1 MCQDREAILNL
12 INSRLVSKKNTM
24 ATTMWVPKEDGLR
37 QIIALLNESQSPDTN
52 VQREVQQ
59 VSTSV

>member
-1 MCQDREAILNL
+1 
-12 INSRLVSKKNTM
+12 M

-37 QIIALLNESQSPDTN
+37 QIIALLKESQSPDTN

-59 VSTSV
+59 VGTSVRFCAD